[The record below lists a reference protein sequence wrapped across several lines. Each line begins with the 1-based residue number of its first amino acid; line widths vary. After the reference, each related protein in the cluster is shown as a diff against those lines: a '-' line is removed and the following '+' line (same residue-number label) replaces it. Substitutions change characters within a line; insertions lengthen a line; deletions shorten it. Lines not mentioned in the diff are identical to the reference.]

1 VDESTANAIKETE
14 NTIRERAFAQTFSD
28 SMGMTYAANLA
39 QRVGATEAANYMSDA
54 REMTRATETTG
65 VDATTQFVAWYASDR
80 YGSNSE
86 ENIGKAI
93 NDLNHMAAGGGGHGV
108 SPQLQQH
115 LDRFMKSGDYTWGG
129 TRAAVQGQIAETR
142 RDVGEGMSNVQGAV
156 MSGVS
161 TVAGRTNDLDP
172 GNFGGHPADTHE
184 PLVGTKDEGQRTLDD
199 AEALRDKHET
209 KRGHGHTDVL
219 VENLTG
225 INIPT
230 PDQVKELSAEINTQI
245 SSPTNDR
252 ISARERHGKPP
263 LEGD

>member
-28 SMGMTYAANLA
+28 SKGMTYAANLA
-39 QRVGATEAANYMSDA
+39 QRVGATEAANYMNDA

-93 NDLNHMAAGGGGHGV
+93 NALNHMAAGGGHGV

-115 LDRFMKSGDYTWGG
+115 IDRFMKSGDYTWAG
-129 TRAAVQGQIAETR
+129 TRAAVQGQIAEIR
-142 RDVGEGMSNVQGAV
+142 RDVGADMSNVQGAV

-184 PLVGTKDEGQRTLDD
+184 PLVGTIVEGQRTLDD

-219 VENLTG
+219 VENLTRM
-225 INIPT
+225 NIPT
-230 PDQVKELSAEINTQI
+230 PDQVKELSGQINSQI
-245 SSPTNDR
+245 CSPTNDR
-252 ISARERHGKPP
+252 SSARERHGKPP